1 MTLSPVL
8 NRGLGAA
15 ALLLA
20 PAIACANMG
29 NLGTTYGV
37 MPSDVATVQALSMF
51 NTQVSTAYYNPAF
64 LARDTRGEMTAG
76 LMHADPNLKADSQN
90 HGKYKVQDDP

>member
-1 MTLSPVL
+1 MISRSRLKSHFGP
-8 NRGLGAA
+8 RRLGAA

-51 NTQVSTAYYNPAF
+51 NTQVS
-64 LARDTRGEMTAG
+64 
-76 LMHADPNLKADSQN
+76 
-90 HGKYKVQDDP
+90 